1 MMDDMIAHRASG
13 VRADR
18 DLYEHH
24 LMRHF
29 EHLVNNKGLAA
40 SEDPTT
46 SEESATSA
54 ELATSEELS
63 SSSKCC

>member
-1 MMDDMIAHRASG
+1 MDHMIAHRASG
-13 VRADR
+13 VCADR

-24 LMRHF
+24 LWRHYESHF
-29 EHLVNNKGLAA
+29 DNEGPAT

-63 SSSKCC
+63 SSKSA